1 MLSEDK
7 FKAKAEDKFLRTRTR
22 INLQGR
28 GQSFEDEDK
37 FEARKSC
44 VKQIKPVSVQNHKNY
59 SPHHYTDETRS
70 K

>member
-28 GQSFEDEDK
+28 GQSFEAKDK
-37 FEARKSC
+37 FEARKKLC
-44 VKQIKPVSVQNHKNY
+44 
-59 SPHHYTDETRS
+59 
-70 K
+70 